1 MYSFNDL
8 ESLIDV
14 KSVYSKTPFL
24 ARKTK
29 ARAKT
34 QDITTSTQEAITPI
48 RPDSQLDQPSADE
61 QRLRQRKTATGT
73 IPGWQEN
80 NKTVNESIPSVEERS
95 STVIKD
101 KLPIT
106 TAPADATGT
115 STSQGLSSAAP
126 STGESAGV
134 DRRAIKKQVEQQ
146 WDPVFKRLHDFKESL
161 RQLDVRQRDEAELS
175 RLLDELNALSRELR
189 PPTSRAL
196 PDADRS
202 KANAKRSA
210 TKRRGAGDPLSFIYD
225 EYSGQLLVPAVDQ
238 FGDPI
243 LDENGDPI
251 MMPVQDLP
259 PTSSGDDSQVTHGTA
274 AIPQRLSVDEIYRQP
289 GLSWDDAV
297 RLAKDDPA
305 LTIAGEA
312 LLSFYVGTRKF
323 AIPSPPRDF
332 YVSFINPLAQ
342 HVTRKLYLPLD
353 YSIALIIAITHGE
366 SGYGR
371 RTRNPDSN
379 AQGYIQMI
387 PGTRAGLRQIFGLPE
402 WDEERSKDDLQ
413 MNLIYSQAYFTRLS
427 ERLKNLGIRQKIR
440 READGTPRGEIEIT
454 APLINKEA
462 IIAAMQNF
470 PVMTNGNDFRLL
482 LIIIFHAVGLGVS
495 DMITRR
501 DALISRFLVC
511 KHIQTALELREMGI
525 SVPIFR
531 GTSRKNVDKRTQ
543 AGERSERR
551 SPNTRNTPTDQGNR
565 TKDRNA
571 GNSPTKNKQKR
582 NRRVPTT
589 GGSSGD
595 PFLVYQ
601 NLFY

>member
-1 MYSFNDL
+1 MYPFNDL

-24 ARKTK
+24 ARKNK
-29 ARAKT
+29 ARGRT
-34 QDITTSTQEAITPI
+34 QDFTTSVQEAITPV
-48 RPDSQLDQPSADE
+48 RPDSQLDQPPAGG
-61 QRLRQRKTATGT
+61 QGLRQQGTTTGA

-80 NKTVNESIPSVEERS
+80 KKAADESIPGVEERN

-115 STSQGLSSAAP
+115 STSQGLGHAVPSLGE
-126 STGESAGV
+126 STGT
-134 DRRAIKKQVEQQ
+134 DRGAIKKQVEQQ

-161 RQLDVRQRDEAELS
+161 RQLDIRQRNEAELS

-210 TKRRGAGDPLSFIYD
+210 SRRRGAGDPLGFIYD
-225 EYSGQLLVPAVDQ
+225 EYTGQLLIPALDQ
-238 FGDPI
+238 FGDPV

-251 MMPVQDLP
+251 MMPAQDLP
-259 PTSSGDDSQVTHGTA
+259 PTSPGDGSQVTHGTTS
-274 AIPQRLSVDEIYRQP
+274 IPERLSVDDIYRQP
-289 GLSWDDAV
+289 GLSWADAV

-323 AIPSPPRDF
+323 AIPAPPRDF
-332 YVSFINPLAQ
+332 YVAFINPLAQ

-353 YSIALIIAITHGE
+353 YSIALIVAITHGE
-366 SGYGR
+366 SSYGR
-371 RTRNPDSN
+371 RTLNPNSN

-427 ERLKNLGIRQKIR
+427 ERLKNLGIRQKIH
-440 READGTPRGEIEIT
+440 READGTIKGEIEIT

-525 SVPIFR
+525 GVPIFK
-531 GTSRKNVDKRTQ
+531 GTLKKSADKRTQ
-543 AGERSERR
+543 AGEKSERR
-551 SPNTRNTPTDQGNR
+551 SPNTRDIPTDQADR
-565 TKDRNA
+565 TKSRDA
-571 GNSPTKNKQKR
+571 KSPSAKNRQKR
-582 NRRVPTT
+582 TRRVPTT

-595 PFLVYQ
+595 PFLAYQ
-601 NLFY
+601 SLFY